1 MIISNLIGGLGN
13 QMFQY
18 AAARALS
25 IDLDTKLMLDASDFV
40 GYQLHQGFELERV
53 FEIPVTI
60 ATDADLDDLLGWQK
74 SKLARRLL
82 RKLPFKLLCSKHL
95 IIEPTFRYWPGIK
108 SVADKSYLMGYWQS
122 ELYFAHHAATIRDDF
137 SFKSQ
142 LSAKNAEFALHIQRV
157 NSVSLHIRRGDYV
170 SDVKTSSTI
179 GLCSP
184 EYYKNAIAEICERV
198 SHPEFFIFSDDMEW
212 VKNNFRMD
220 FPVHYVDHNTG
231 LQSYNDMRLMSLCKH
246 HIIANSS
253 FSWWGAWLNP
263 DAQKVVYAPKNW
275 FANGTDAADLI
286 PTNWVRI

>member
-18 AAARALS
+18 AVARALS
-25 IDLDTKLMLDASDFV
+25 IDIDTKLMLDASDFD
-40 GYQLHQGFELERV
+40 GYQLHHGFELGRV
-53 FEIPVTI
+53 FAISGTV
-60 ATDADLDDLLGWQK
+60 ATNADLENLLGWQK
-74 SKLARRLL
+74 SKFARRLL
-82 RKLPFKLLCSKHL
+82 RKLPSGLLQSSHFVF
-95 IIEPTFRYWPGIK
+95 EPTFRYWPGIK
-108 SVADKSYLMGYWQS
+108 AVRDHAYLMGYWQS
-122 ELYFAHHAATIRDDF
+122 ELYFSRHATTIRNDF
-137 SFKSQ
+137 SFKPE
-142 LSAKNAEFALHIQRV
+142 LSLKNAEIASHIQSV
-157 NSVSLHIRRGDYV
+157 NSVSLHFRRGDYV
-170 SDVKTSSTI
+170 SDVKTSSII

-184 EYYKNAIAEICERV
+184 EYYKQAIEKICERV

-263 DAQKVVYAPKNW
+263 DAEKIVYAPKHW
-275 FANGTDAADLI
+275 FANGTDTSDLI
-286 PTNWVRI
+286 PAGWVRI